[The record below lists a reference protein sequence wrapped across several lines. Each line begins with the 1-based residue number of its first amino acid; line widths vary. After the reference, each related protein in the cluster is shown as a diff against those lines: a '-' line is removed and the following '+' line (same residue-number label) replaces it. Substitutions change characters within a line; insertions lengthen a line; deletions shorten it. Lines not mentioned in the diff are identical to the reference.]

1 MTQTQPKTEHVSFS
15 DSTDVRQFDNGRL
28 EMLRIGGSDVGL
40 LTVRPGWRWSND
52 VKPIAG
58 TEWCQAPHFG
68 YMISGSLHIKM
79 QDGSEFDL
87 TPGTAYTLPS
97 GHDAWVLGD
106 QEVVTVDWQG
116 ASTYAKK

>member
-1 MTQTQPKTEHVSFS
+1 MAQKTEHRTFGAA
-15 DSTDVRQFDNGRL
+15 DEVREFPNGRA
-28 EMLRIGGSDVGL
+28 EILRVGGSDIGRLVFQ
-40 LTVRPGWRWSND
+40 PGWRWSND

-87 TPGTAYTLPS
+87 TPGTVYTLPS
-97 GHDAWVLGD
+97 GHDAWVVGD
-106 QEVVTVDWQG
+106 EAAVVVDFQG
-116 ASTYAKK
+116 MIDYAKSL